1 MTDQNADKVRENP
14 SKCIGTRQI
23 DLGAGIFTLGVFLPL
38 IFNRVVLFGLD
49 WFQIVIFLTSYL
61 IIGADILFR
70 AGKKL
75 IKGQFLNESL
85 LISVA
90 TIIAFTLGF
99 YMNTVLLMLIFQVGE
114 YLQGMVRERSKPS
127 IGLFVV
133 FMNRFSRYI
142 TLIVYGCA
150 LLMTV
155 IPPLFCGAL
164 WNDWMNR
171 GLLLLIVWN
180 FILVIHKLCK
190 IS

>member
-1 MTDQNADKVRENP
+1 MTGQNVGEVKGRQLKYNR
-14 SKCIGTRQI
+14 TRQI
-23 DLGAGIFTLGVFLPL
+23 DLGAGIFILGVFLPL

-61 IIGADILFR
+61 IIGADILLR